1 MKTYIAI
8 LRGINVS
15 GQKKINM
22 KELKSSFEEAGYE
35 KVLTYI
41 QSGNIVFN
49 SSEKDPQQ
57 LEKVI
62 EKMILDKFQFIVPVI
77 IRTAEQLKSI
87 IKKNPFLA
95 EKNLDE
101 AKLYFTLLAES
112 PSPENLKKLNDYQSE
127 PDKFEIA
134 STVVYVYCPNGYGV
148 TKLNN
153 NFFENKLKV
162 NATTRN
168 LNTLAKLIDLA
179 ENL

>member
-1 MKTYIAI
+1 
-8 LRGINVS
+8 
-15 GQKKINM
+15 M

-41 QSGNIVFN
+41 QSGNIVFS
-49 SSEKDPQQ
+49 SSEKDPQK
-57 LEKVI
+57 LEKEL
-62 EKMILDKFQFIVPVI
+62 EKIILDKFSFNVPVI
-77 IRTAEQLKSI
+77 IRTADQLKAT
-87 IKKNPFLA
+87 IKNNPYLK
-95 EKNLDE
+95 EKDIDE
-101 AKLYFTLLAES
+101 ARLYFTLLAAP
-112 PSPENLKKLNDYQSE
+112 PSAENIKKLNDYQSE

-168 LNTLAKLIDLA
+168 LNTLTKLIDLA